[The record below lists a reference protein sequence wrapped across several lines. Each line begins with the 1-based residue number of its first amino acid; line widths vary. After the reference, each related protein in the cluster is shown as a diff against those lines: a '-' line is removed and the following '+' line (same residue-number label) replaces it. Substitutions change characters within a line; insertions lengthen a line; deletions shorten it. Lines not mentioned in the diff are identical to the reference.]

1 MEKLTEKEAQNLVA
15 SKNLTQVFNF
25 ASTNKGLS
33 AGCERIM
40 LHRVCTFLQ
49 NHDSSLPGRHTD
61 CLRYSRTCSHLKQ
74 QLGSYIEDHGIHAEN
89 LEYLRQGKE
98 GEFNAGA
105 VQFILE
111 KHQELAAKKQ

>member
-74 QLGSYIEDHGIHAEN
+74 QLGSYMETYGLHTEN